1 MEKRMMQNLTAKRT
15 FEGSLPMFPS
25 SRSFGD
31 SVIFLMIGVFM
42 SFGLG
47 AFVMMFLEA
56 GLKGA
61 IGLFSTDWRDFVF
74 VANADAWA
82 ATSRM
87 LGNAMDCGAALM
99 FLWAFLQGKPM
110 AATIALNVKRLRF
123 GWIQALAFAVV
134 GFGIYRGALWLVY
147 DYLNLVQSAGSGS
160 LVNTAKQLSGVAMG
174 IMMLQTLVVAPILEE
189 IVHRGF
195 VYNILRSSLRVS
207 LGRHVWLAEVLA
219 SVIGAGLFAV
229 LHVFGASDVWPIFIG
244 TLVLNELYRRTG
256 SLVCPILLHVMMNAW
271 VWYTIL

>member
-1 MEKRMMQNLTAKRT
+1 MIKNLSARGL
-15 FEGSLPMFPS
+15 FQGSLPVFPS
-25 SRSFGD
+25 SRAFGD
-31 SVIFLMIGVFM
+31 TAIFLMIAVFM
-42 SFGLG
+42 SFGVG
-47 AFVMMFLEA
+47 AFAMMFLEPM
-56 GLKGA
+56 LKGA
-61 IGLFSTDWRDFVF
+61 IGLISSQARAFVF

-82 ATSRM
+82 ATSRL
-87 LGNAMDCGAALM
+87 LGNAMDCGVALM

-110 AATIALNVKRLRF
+110 VESISLNVKRLRF

-147 DYLNLVQSAGSGS
+147 DYLELVQSTGSGS

-174 IMMLQTLVVAPILEE
+174 IMMFQTLVVAPILEE

-207 LGRHVWLAEVLA
+207 LSRHVWLAEVLA
-219 SVIGAGLFAV
+219 SVIAAGLFAM
-229 LHVFGASDVWPIFIG
+229 LHVIGASSILPIFIG

-256 SLVCPILLHVMMNAW
+256 SLVCPILMHVMMNAW
-271 VWYTIL
+271 VWYSILA

>member
-1 MEKRMMQNLTAKRT
+1 MKNLTAEGAFR
-15 FEGSLPMFPS
+15 GSLPVFPS

-31 SVIFLMIGVFM
+31 TAIFLLIAVFM
-42 SFGLG
+42 SFGFG

-61 IGLFSTDWRDFVF
+61 IGLFSIDARDFVF
-74 VANADAWA
+74 VANADVWS

-87 LGNAMDCGAALM
+87 LGNAMDCGAALL
-99 FLWAFLQGKPM
+99 FLWSLLQRKPM
-110 AATIALNVKRLRF
+110 AETIALNVKSLRF
-123 GWIQALAFAVV
+123 GWIQALAVAAV
-134 GFGIYRGALWLVY
+134 GFCIYRGALWLVY
-147 DYLNLVQSAGSGS
+147 DYLALVQSAGSGS
-160 LVNTAKQLSGVAMG
+160 LVNTAKQLSGAAMG
-174 IMMLQTLVVAPILEE
+174 IMMVQTLLVAPFLEE

-207 LGRHVWLAEVLA
+207 LSGHLWLAEVLA

-256 SLVCPILLHVMMNAW
+256 SLVCPIFLHVMMNAW
-271 VWYTIL
+271 VWYSIL